1 MLIKTSLFIL
11 LILNTIAIKEQS
23 NIKNSLEADYDEAI
37 TGQGE
42 RIYTGSLTK
51 TKTFLIKRE
60 SSTKKYFEITNF
72 YVPYEL
78 LKGEDIIYTG
88 EDSGEYIYYFVHDGS
103 DYYLKLTKTY
113 YATGGFKIRSST
125 EQFNFILKSSLDLI
139 VLKERSFEI
148 TLQNDKTNS
157 QLICISIPYVF
168 RLEVKS
174 IVFQENGADLT
185 TIDYKVRSYDNIA
198 YSYYYYMILNNIITI
213 NLNLHTAW
221 YSTITESTTFQIKID
236 NSYIKD
242 ISTNS
247 VYCAKVN
254 EQVFFNINFNSYSH
268 FEISMKDNSKIYYL
282 KSNEEKTELKSLSIY
297 DKNFNKIY
305 VDTTSS
311 SACFYIYFLNE
322 KFIIN
327 DNSTYS
333 LYLFDSRNY
342 EITIKNSKA
351 KYFHV
356 NFKKNTYFNFT
367 KIVLP
372 NQSNKEIKALYLN
385 SSDYYVYQFEK
396 DSNEMP
402 INIYVEKIK
411 SFTDYEKIEFEFY
424 FYEEIKNINTGF
436 FDCISEEKYF
446 HLMPNSDKNKPY
458 LHLKTNNTKK
468 VLLNGEI
475 FINENITLKDN
486 EIYDLNIIGEQKSPV
501 YIYLFYTEKN
511 VLEVKKNEKYK
522 YLCYDDMNFELIFA
536 GLKIGYEINLRLES
550 NSKNLNFYSVKS
562 EETIPKSITIINS
575 PDDLKITPKKEQ
587 VKINLRVKNTNKLS
601 AEEFTFYFNY
611 EEFILNDNSTNSLYL
626 FETRDYEMTIKNSK
640 AKYFHIKFN
649 KNSDFNITKIVL
661 INQNNREVK
670 ALYLNPDD
678 YYVYQFEKESDEMPI
693 KIYFEKL
700 SSIDNK
706 KMEFEFYAYNEDIK
720 KIDKD
725 YFEYISEEKYF
736 YLMPNSE
743 KKPYLHLKTNNAK
756 NVLVNGEIFDYENI
770 IIKENEIYYLNVIG
784 QEEKPTYVYLY
795 YTEKENIEV
804 KKKDQLKYLCYDK
817 MTYEFNLVDLK
828 IGYEIILRME
838 SNNKNIRF
846 YSMELYGA
854 NKNSIYDIKN
864 PANIKITPKE
874 KQIKIDLTV
883 KNDNNLLPG
892 EFTFYF
898 YSEKSSDYKILLSTA
913 KIFAY
918 ICFGIV
924 VIPFIVLCYCN
935 GLIKDKEIKEEKKSY
950 YSEKFAAIYFCK
962 KYDKLE

>member
-1 MLIKTSLFIL
+1 M
-11 LILNTIAIKEQS
+11 
-23 NIKNSLEADYDEAI
+23 
-37 TGQGE
+37 
-42 RIYTGSLTK
+42 
-51 TKTFLIKRE
+51 
-60 SSTKKYFEITNF
+60 
-72 YVPYEL
+72 
-78 LKGEDIIYTG
+78 
-88 EDSGEYIYYFVHDGS
+88 
-103 DYYLKLTKTY
+103 
-113 YATGGFKIRSST
+113 
-125 EQFNFILKSSLDLI
+125 
-139 VLKERSFEI
+139 
-148 TLQNDKTNS
+148 
-157 QLICISIPYVF
+157 VF
-168 RLEVKS
+168 
-174 IVFQENGADLT
+174 
-185 TIDYKVRSYDNIA
+185 
-198 YSYYYYMILNNIITI
+198 
-213 NLNLHTAW
+213 
-221 YSTITESTTFQIKID
+221 KID

-254 EQVFFNINFNSYSH
+254 EQIFFNINFNSYSH
-268 FEISMKDNSKIYYL
+268 FEISIKDNSKIYYL

-333 LYLFDSRNY
+333 LYLFGSRNY

-372 NQSNKEIKALYLN
+372 NQNNKEIKALYLN
-385 SSDYYVYQFEK
+385 SSNYYVYQFEK

-402 INIYVEKIK
+402 INIYVEEIK

-424 FYEEIKNINTGF
+424 AYEEIKNIKTDF

-458 LHLKTNNTKK
+458 LHLKTNSTKK
-468 VLLNGEI
+468 VLLNGAI
-475 FINENITLKDN
+475 FSNENITLKEN

-522 YLCYDDMNFELIFA
+522 YLCYDDMDFELIFV

-550 NSKNLNFYSVKS
+550 NSKNLNFYSMKS
-562 EETIPKSITIINS
+562 EETIPKSITIINN

-587 VKINLRVKNTNKLS
+587 LKINLRVKNSNKLS

-611 EEFILNDNSTNSLYL
+611 GEFILNDNSTNSLYL

-661 INQNNREVK
+661 INQNNREIK
-670 ALYLNPDD
+670 ALYINLDH

-706 KMEFEFYAYNEDIK
+706 KMEFKFFAYNEDIK

-725 YFEYISEEKYF
+725 YLEYISEEKYF
-736 YLMPNSE
+736 YLISSSE
-743 KKPYLHLKTNNAK
+743 KKPYLHLKQN
-756 NVLVNGEIFDYENI
+756 
-770 IIKENEIYYLNVIG
+770 
-784 QEEKPTYVYLY
+784 
-795 YTEKENIEV
+795 
-804 KKKDQLKYLCYDK
+804 
-817 MTYEFNLVDLK
+817 M
-828 IGYEIILRME
+828 
-838 SNNKNIRF
+838 
-846 YSMELYGA
+846 
-854 NKNSIYDIKN
+854 
-864 PANIKITPKE
+864 
-874 KQIKIDLTV
+874 QIM
-883 KNDNNLLPG
+883 
-892 EFTFYF
+892 FW
-898 YSEKSSDYKILLSTA
+898 
-913 KIFAY
+913 
-918 ICFGIV
+918 
-924 VIPFIVLCYCN
+924 
-935 GLIKDKEIKEEKKSY
+935 
-950 YSEKFAAIYFCK
+950 
-962 KYDKLE
+962 